1 MVNLGP
7 LACCVLLSFG
17 CVEPGSDDFVDD
29 TPPSERHRAFY
40 LRNGTLGK
48 IKNSADPRTGVEAA
62 DADCTTAAATREL
75 GGSWRAWLSS
85 STTDAI
91 ARIDDVAPWYR
102 IDRETLL
109 FASTRELTTG
119 PRAPIEASPDPEP
132 MMFWSGTRLDGT
144 RSTDNCFDWTIYNR
158 PAIATVGRADVVGA
172 AWVMDAALLCSN
184 YLALFCIEQ

>member
-1 MVNLGP
+1 MNLGP
-7 LACCVLLSFG
+7 LACCILVSVG
-17 CVEPGSDDFVDD
+17 CVEPGADDFVDD

-48 IKNSADPRTGVEAA
+48 IKDSADPQSGVEVA
-62 DADCTTAAATREL
+62 DADCTAAAATREL

-91 ARIDDVAPWYR
+91 TRIDDVAPWYR

-109 FASTRELTTG
+109 FASKRELTAG
-119 PRAPIEASPDPEP
+119 PRATIEASPDPEP

-144 RSTDNCFDWTIYNR
+144 RSTDNCSDWTIYNH
-158 PAIATVGRADVVGA
+158 PAIATVGRADLVGA
-172 AWVMDAALLCSN
+172 SWVMDAALPCSN
-184 YLALFCIEQ
+184 YLALLCIEQ